1 MSAVTAIGWFASAL
15 AISMFFPQLIRTYR
29 FGFDGSIVTIIL
41 ATLNGAAWV
50 AYGLLRGDM
59 TIVVCNSLLGS
70 SAFLIFLRWA
80 VDGRRNR
87 SDRSPV
93 TNVG

>member
-1 MSAVTAIGWFASAL
+1 MDATTAIGWFASAL

-50 AYGLLRGDM
+50 TYGSLRSDM
-59 TIVVCNSLLGS
+59 TIVVCNALLGS
-70 SAFLIFLRWA
+70 SAFAIFLKWA
-80 VDGRRNR
+80 AEGRRTAR
-87 SDRSPV
+87 D
-93 TNVG
+93 